1 MAVEFTQGGGWAET
15 PPIADTPQP
24 DFSPRR
30 PAYSD
35 VDPRDLQARD
45 EEYVSDYEDAAV
57 TGGGGTITP
66 PASAKG
72 AEDADV
78 AEENHTSGGDSLEYT
93 PEKAKTNDT
102 QIGTPEGSTSPS
114 PHSWQQVSD
123 RRRVEARRTA
133 TDVVVKSRS
142 SDLALQ
148 RSGAV

>member
-1 MAVEFTQGGGWAET
+1 
-15 PPIADTPQP
+15 
-24 DFSPRR
+24 
-30 PAYSD
+30 
-35 VDPRDLQARD
+35 LQARD

-114 PHSWQQVSD
+114 PHSWQQVSPEKWEPSTPGNKAHLEELPD
-123 RRRVEARRTA
+123 
-133 TDVVVKSRS
+133 DYN
-142 SDLALQ
+142 Q
-148 RSGAV
+148 N